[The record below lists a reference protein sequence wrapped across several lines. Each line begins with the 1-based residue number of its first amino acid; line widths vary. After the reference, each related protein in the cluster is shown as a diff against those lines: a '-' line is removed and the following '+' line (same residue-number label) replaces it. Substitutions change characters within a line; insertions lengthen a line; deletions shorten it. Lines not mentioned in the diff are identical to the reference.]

1 MNIKE
6 LINDLDSVTIIE
18 FKNYIVENLMT
29 FCSNKDSNSKIISS
43 HRNNILFCNVCG
55 CKLRKNG
62 KTKNGIQKY
71 ICSGCNCTSSET
83 TNTIIYHSKL
93 SFGIW
98 SKVIDNL
105 LDGFSVRRIAEENNI
120 SIYTSFRLRHKILL
134 ALKSFVKSFK

>member
-1 MNIKE
+1 MRKVE
-6 LINDLDSVTIIE
+6 LR
-18 FKNYIVENLMT
+18 M
-29 FCSNKDSNSKIISS
+29 
-43 HRNNILFCNVCG
+43 
-55 CKLRKNG
+55 NG

-93 SFGIW
+93 SFDIW

-105 LDGFSVRRIAEENNI
+105 LDSFSVRRIAEENNI

-134 ALKSFVKSFK
+134 ALKSFVKNKLHL